1 MLRPLRCPL
10 SPTSPTPQ
18 PGDNLLAVLVFL
30 SSRCI
35 EVAEILRPQKGD
47 PKILEPPFLQT
58 LCKSRRTESVCYPPN
73 STVCRDSNRN
83 LVRRFLIDRIM
94 YIQLVR
100 KYNVPR
106 VEDITASAAAQWAP
120 NENERGSCVQER
132 ARA

>member
-1 MLRPLRCPL
+1 MPRPLRSPL
-10 SPTSPTPQ
+10 SPTSPMPQ
-18 PGDNLLAVLVFL
+18 PGDTLLAALVFL
-30 SSRCI
+30 SSRFI

-58 LCKSRRTESVCYPPN
+58 LSLEGQSVCYPPN
-73 STVCRDSNRN
+73 STVFRDSNRN

-106 VEDITASAAAQWAP
+106 LEDITVSAAAQWAA
-120 NENERGSCVQER
+120 NGNERGSCVRER

>member
-10 SPTSPTPQ
+10 SSTSPTPQ

-58 LCKSRRTESVCYPPN
+58 LSLEG
-73 STVCRDSNRN
+73 
-83 LVRRFLIDRIM
+83 
-94 YIQLVR
+94 Q
-100 KYNVPR
+100 R
-106 VEDITASAAAQWAP
+106 VYVTLPTLHLSGTPIATLFV
-120 NENERGSCVQER
+120 GF
-132 ARA
+132 